1 MTLQCTNCPGRTDHS
16 TADCPMVRADLYAD
30 SAQARAGTELRKSIN
45 FSTPFDWKSAKYIRD
60 MEAAN
65 MRVRVQAAV
74 GMIEMK
80 LGMAGK
86 GCPP

>member
-1 MTLQCTNCPGRTDHS
+1 MKQCTNCPGRTDHS

-30 SAQARAGTELRKSIN
+30 SAQARAGTELR
-45 FSTPFDWKSAKYIRD
+45 TGGYRDAAFDWNAAQQRRE

-65 MRVRVQAAV
+65 MRVRVLSAV
-74 GMIEMK
+74 GIIEMK
-80 LGMAGK
+80 LGMVGK